1 MKISAI
7 PLSICTQKGSKFL
20 LLKYGAMQPCRGVGF
35 KAIPFIALTLE
46 D

>member
-1 MKISAI
+1 MKISVI
-7 PLSICTQKGSKFL
+7 HLSICKQKRNKFP
-20 LLKYGAMQPCRGVGF
+20 LLKYGAMQPCSGVGL